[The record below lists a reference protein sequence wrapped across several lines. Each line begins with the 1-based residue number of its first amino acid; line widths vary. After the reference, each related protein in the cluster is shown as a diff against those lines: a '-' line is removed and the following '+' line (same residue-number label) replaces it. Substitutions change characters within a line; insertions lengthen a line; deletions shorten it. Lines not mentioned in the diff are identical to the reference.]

1 VIARPLAALLC
12 GTLFGLGLAVAQ
24 MTSPLKVLAFLDI
37 FGNWDP
43 SLALVMAGAVG
54 VTLIGFRFVL
64 RRPAPAFDVRFYL
77 PTRQDLDRPLLIG
90 SALFGIGWGIAG
102 YCPGPVVAALA
113 FGSLEAVIFVAAM
126 LVGAQLHRVVPARS
140 R

>member
-1 VIARPLAALLC
+1 MMKRNLAALLA
-12 GTLFGLGLAVAQ
+12 GLLFGLGLAVAQ

-43 SLALVMAGAVG
+43 SLAFVMGGAVT

-64 RRPAPAFDVRFYL
+64 RQPAPLFDTQFHL
-77 PTRQDLDRPLLIG
+77 PTRRDLDRNLLLG
-90 SALFGIGWGIAG
+90 AALFGTGWGIAG

-113 FGSLEAVIFVAAM
+113 FGSLEPVLFVVAM
-126 LVGAQLHRVVPARS
+126 LAGAQLQRVLWKG
-140 R
+140 